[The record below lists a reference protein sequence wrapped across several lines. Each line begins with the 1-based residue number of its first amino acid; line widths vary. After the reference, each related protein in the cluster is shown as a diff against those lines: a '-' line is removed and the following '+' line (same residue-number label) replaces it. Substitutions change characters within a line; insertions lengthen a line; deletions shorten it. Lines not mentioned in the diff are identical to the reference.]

1 MLKLDNR
8 GAVAVIIALAMPLI
22 IAGAGFG
29 VEVGYWRFDQV
40 RLQQAADAAAFAG
53 AVVKRAGH
61 ANVTDAATIAA
72 TSNGYTSASD
82 TITINAPSTA
92 TPGDPNSV
100 EAVITRTETKLFI
113 GLFTNKPT
121 TVIASSTA
129 SFATAANAC
138 ILALSPSAS
147 KAANFAG
154 NSSLTLDGCTVM
166 SDSIAS
172 DALNVQGSADVTV
185 PCMYAVGGA
194 SLGGTTNL
202 TACPAV
208 ETSQPPVGDPYS
220 ALVMPT
226 DSGSCKNQG
235 NGATLNAGHYCSLSF
250 KNNVNLNP
258 GVYIV
263 DGGSLSVN
271 ANANVSGS
279 GVTFYLENGAS
290 VSMNGNSDLQLSAP
304 TTGIYAGFLFID
316 DRSNTGG
323 ITINGDSTSSMT
335 GIIYAPDASVSYI
348 GNFAGTNGCTQIV
361 ARTISWSGSTQFND
375 DCSAAGF
382 GKVQVGGLVR
392 LSA

>member
-1 MLKLDNR
+1 MLKLNNR
-8 GAVAVIIALAMPLI
+8 GNVAVIVALAMPLI

-40 RLQQAADAAAFAG
+40 RLQQAADAASFAG
-53 AVVKRAGH
+53 AVVKRAGG
-61 ANVTDAATIAA
+61 ANVIDAATTAA

-82 TITINAPSTA
+82 TITINAPSPA
-92 TPGDPNSV
+92 TPGDPNSI
-100 EAVITRTETKLFI
+100 EAVITRSETKLFV
-113 GLFTNKPT
+113 GLFTDKP
-121 TVIASSTA
+121 IAVTSRSTA
-129 SFATAANAC
+129 SFTTAANAC

-147 KAANFAG
+147 KAADFAG

-166 SDSIAS
+166 SDSIA
-172 DALNVQGSADVTV
+172 ANAVNVQGSADVTV

-208 ETSQPPVGDPYS
+208 KTSQPPVGDPYS
-220 ALVMPT
+220 SLVMPPV
-226 DSGSCKNQG
+226 SGNCKNQG
-235 NGATLNAGHYCSLSF
+235 GGGTLNAGHFCSLSL
-250 KNNVNLNP
+250 KNSVSLNP
-258 GVYIV
+258 GVYVI

-271 ANANVSGS
+271 ANANVTGS
-279 GVTFYLENGAS
+279 GVTFYLVNGAT
-290 VSMNGNSDLQLSAP
+290 VSMNGNSDVQLSAP
-304 TTGIYAGFLFID
+304 TTGTYAGFLFIS

-335 GIIYAPDASVSYI
+335 GVIYAPDASVSYI

-361 ARTISWSGSTQFND
+361 AQTVSWSGSTQFND
-375 DCSAAGF
+375 DCTAAGI
-382 GKVQVGGLVR
+382 GQVQIGGLVR